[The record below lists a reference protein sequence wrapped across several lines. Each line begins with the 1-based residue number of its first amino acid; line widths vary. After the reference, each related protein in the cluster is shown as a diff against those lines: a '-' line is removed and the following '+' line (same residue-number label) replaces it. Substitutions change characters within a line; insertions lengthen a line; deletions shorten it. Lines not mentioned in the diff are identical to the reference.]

1 MNLFNIIEE
10 IENID
15 PEVYGRISER
25 RDVIKN
31 ITSFGSKVALAA
43 MPFAIGTMFKKA
55 YAQSSSTPS
64 VVAILNYALTLEYLE
79 SAFYNAGKAKGTAL
93 IPAAAATNYFN
104 QVTTDENNHV
114 TFLQGVITSL
124 GATPVSAPEID
135 LTAGNGSGA
144 GPFADVLTNYQ
155 TFLAVAQVFEDTGV
169 RAYKGQA
176 ANILANKA
184 AAEGVKAGLYQ
195 TVLTAALGIHAVE
208 ARHASAIRQ
217 IRGATP
223 WITSTATLG
232 NDTGLGLVNANY
244 DGEQNVTQGGVDVT
258 TLKNATGGSTTSVA
272 VATAA
277 FDEALSM
284 EQVLGIL
291 QGSFLVKH

>member
-10 IENID
+10 IENVD

-43 MPFAIGTMFKKA
+43 MPFAIGTIFKKA
-55 YAQSSSTPS
+55 YAQTTTTPS

-79 SAFYNAGKAKGTAL
+79 STFYNAGKAKGTAL

-114 TFLQGVITSL
+114 TFLKGVITSL
-124 GATPVSAPEID
+124 GAIPVSAPEID
-135 LTAGNGSGA
+135 LTAGNGSNA

-208 ARHASAIRQ
+208 ARHASAIRS

-232 NDTGLGLVNANY
+232 NDTGIGLVNANY
-244 DGEQNVTQGGVDVT
+244 DGEQNVSQGGVDVT
-258 TLKNATGGSTTSVA
+258 TLKSVAGSTTSVA
-272 VATAA
+272 IATAA

-284 EQVLGIL
+284 DQVLAIL

>member
-10 IENID
+10 IENVD

-55 YAQSSSTPS
+55 YAQSTATPS

-79 SAFYNAGKAKGTAL
+79 STFYNAGQAKGTAL
-93 IPAAAATNYFN
+93 IPAAAATTYFN
-104 QVTTDENNHV
+104 QVATDENNHV
-114 TFLQGVITSL
+114 TFLKTVITSL

-135 LTAGNGSGA
+135 LTAGNGTGA

-176 ANILANKA
+176 GNILANKA
-184 AAEGVKAGLYQ
+184 GAEGIKAGLYQ

-208 ARHASAIRQ
+208 ARHASAIRA
-217 IRGATP
+217 IRGQKP
-223 WITSTATLG
+223 WIVSTTGLG
-232 NDTGLGLVNANY
+232 NDTGIGLVNGNY
-244 DGEQNVTQGGVDVT
+244 DGEQNVMQGTIDVT
-258 TLKNATGGSTTSVA
+258 KLPSTGASTTSVG

-284 EQVLGIL
+284 EQVLGLL

>member
-10 IENID
+10 IENVD

-55 YAQSSSTPS
+55 YAQSTATPS

-79 SAFYNAGKAKGTAL
+79 STFYNAGKAKGTAL

-114 TFLQGVITSL
+114 TFLKAVITSL

-135 LTAGNGSGA
+135 LTAGNGTGA

-176 ANILANKA
+176 GNILANKA

-208 ARHASAIRQ
+208 ARHASAIRS
-217 IRGATP
+217 IRGQRP
-223 WITSTATLG
+223 WIISTAGLG
-232 NDTGLGLVNANY
+232 NDTGIGLVNGNY
-244 DGEQNVTQGGVDVT
+244 DGEQNVMQGTIDVT
-258 TLKNATGGSTTSVA
+258 KLPSTTASTTSVG
-272 VATAA
+272 VATGA

-284 EQVLGIL
+284 DQVLGLL

>member
-15 PEVYGRISER
+15 PEVYGKLSQR

-31 ITSFGSKVALAA
+31 ITSFGSKVAIAA
-43 MPFAIGTMFKKA
+43 LPFAVGTMFKKA
-55 YAQSSSTPS
+55 YAADSAAPS
-64 VVAILNYALTLEYLE
+64 VVDVLNYALTLEYLE
-79 SAFYNAGKAKGTAL
+79 STFYNAGKAKGTAL
-93 IPAAAATNYFN
+93 IPADAAAKYFN

-114 TFLQGVITSL
+114 TFLKGVITSL
-124 GATPVSAPEID
+124 GGTPVSLPTID
-135 LTAGNGSGA
+135 LTGGNNKGN
-144 GPFADVLTNYQ
+144 GPFADVLTNYG

-176 ANILANKA
+176 GFLLKN
-184 AAEGVKAGLYQ
+184 Q
-195 TVLTAALGIHAVE
+195 TVLTAALSIHAVE

-217 IRGATP
+217 LRGQTP
-223 WITSTATLG
+223 WITSTAALG
-232 NDTGLGLVNANY
+232 NDTGVAAVNGNY

-258 TLKNATGGSTTSVA
+258 TLKSATASTTSVA

-277 FDEALSM
+277 FDEALSSA
-284 EQVLGIL
+284 QVLALL
-291 QGSFLVKH
+291 QGTFLVH